1 MLKVSSPILSSSRL
15 WLWLSRVYLDFNFR
29 LLDDNLWS
37 HNFNFRLLDDNLWS
51 NDGYDRNIDFD
62 FRLLNHHLG

>member
-1 MLKVSSPILSSSRL
+1 M
-15 WLWLSRVYLDFNFR
+15 WLSRVYLDFNFR

-62 FRLLNHHLG
+62 FRLLNHRLG